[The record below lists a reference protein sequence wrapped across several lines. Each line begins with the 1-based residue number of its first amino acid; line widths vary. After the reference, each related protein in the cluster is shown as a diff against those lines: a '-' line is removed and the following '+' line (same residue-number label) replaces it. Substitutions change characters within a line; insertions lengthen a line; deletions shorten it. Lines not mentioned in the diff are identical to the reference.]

1 MDAKSIVQL
10 IFRKIKMEN
19 VKNQWYILQEI
30 RNVKR
35 TMKWWKDFAFQN
47 VLKDGER
54 KDSGVRNPE

>member
-1 MDAKSIVQL
+1 MDAKNFVQL

-35 TMKWWKDFAFQN
+35 TMKWWKDFVFQN
-47 VLKDGER
+47 ALKDGER